1 MASVVMVASTV
12 AANVMAMVLAADAG
26 AVAQLEPVQ
35 TGFERPVYLTHAGA
49 AVFVVEQR
57 GVIRRLGERGAASVF
72 LDIRDRVTSRGNEQG
87 LLSAAFHP
95 RYASNG
101 AVFVNYTGDA
111 GASIVS
117 RFLKRSGGQAD
128 PESEQILL
136 RVEQP
141 YGNHNGGQLQFGPDG
156 YLYIGMGDGGA
167 GGDPLDA
174 GQDNR
179 SLLGALL
186 RIDVDRG
193 RPYAIPPDNPFAARP
208 GAGRAEIWAYGL
220 RNPWRFSFDALTGDL
235 FIADVGQNRRE
246 EINWQPAG
254 VEGGQN
260 YGWRWYEGSRCFER
274 SACRRPADRPTNLTR
289 PIAEYAHTEGCSVTG
304 GYMYRGQQYPS
315 LAGRYFFGDYCSGTI
330 WSLQRRGDE
339 WLHRVELHSALSI
352 SSFGEDAKGNV
363 YVLDLAGTVYRLV
376 ASKTH

>member
-1 MASVVMVASTV
+1 MIRALKVLTAAVRRRPIVGAVMASVVMVASTV

-208 GAGRAEIWAYGL
+208 GAGRDLGL
-220 RNPWRFSFDALTGDL
+220 WIAQPVAL
-235 FIADVGQNRRE
+235 FI
-246 EINWQPAG
+246 
-254 VEGGQN
+254 
-260 YGWRWYEGSRCFER
+260 
-274 SACRRPADRPTNLTR
+274 
-289 PIAEYAHTEGCSVTG
+289 
-304 GYMYRGQQYPS
+304 
-315 LAGRYFFGDYCSGTI
+315 
-330 WSLQRRGDE
+330 
-339 WLHRVELHSALSI
+339 
-352 SSFGEDAKGNV
+352 
-363 YVLDLAGTVYRLV
+363 
-376 ASKTH
+376 